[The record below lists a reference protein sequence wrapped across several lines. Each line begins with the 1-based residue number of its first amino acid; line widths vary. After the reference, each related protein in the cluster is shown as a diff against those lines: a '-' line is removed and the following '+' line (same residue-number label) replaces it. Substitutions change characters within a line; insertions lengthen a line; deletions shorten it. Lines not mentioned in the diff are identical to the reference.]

1 MCGFAENRRNRRKST
16 HGEGYSPKSGDDRI
30 GQVFSLRHR
39 QLDRVS
45 AGCDAVDRV
54 GPKGGRQ
61 CSAIAHFFVIF
72 TFCPHGADS
81 PFQNVRTHT
90 HSQKTELIF
99 RFS

>member
-61 CSAIAHFFVIF
+61 CSAIAHFFVNFHILPSWCGF
-72 TFCPHGADS
+72 SFS
-81 PFQNVRTHT
+81 NVPDTHT
-90 HSQKTELIF
+90 QSEN
-99 RFS
+99 